1 MTNSPPVWTTAA
13 TFEELNMTTSITRPD
28 TGRRLRLIS
37 AEEARATGITE
48 AQQLL
53 ADTFPTDED
62 RTPADALYTTLIEF
76 VALAHDNR
84 FEEMNERLKG
94 FCEVVGPVLYRPQ
107 APATQAIGN
116 GAQLLA
122 ELQAAHTIIRNA
134 LAVMTT
140 EQKTQWGDL
149 NERDQVAGEGITRAN
164 ERAMA
169 IAAASNET
177 ETEGGEL

>member
-1 MTNSPPVWTTAA
+1 
-13 TFEELNMTTSITRPD
+13 MTTTITRPD
-28 TGRRLRLIS
+28 AGRRLRLIS

-53 ADTFPTDED
+53 ACAFPAED
-62 RTPADALYTTLIEF
+62 GNTPAEALYTALIEF

-84 FEEMNERLKG
+84 FDEMNEQLKA

-107 APATQAIGN
+107 APASAN
-116 GAQLLA
+116 GTLLA
-122 ELQAAHTIIRNA
+122 ELQAAHAIIRNA

-140 EQKTQWGDL
+140 EQKTAWGEL

-177 ETEGGEL
+177 ETEGDEL